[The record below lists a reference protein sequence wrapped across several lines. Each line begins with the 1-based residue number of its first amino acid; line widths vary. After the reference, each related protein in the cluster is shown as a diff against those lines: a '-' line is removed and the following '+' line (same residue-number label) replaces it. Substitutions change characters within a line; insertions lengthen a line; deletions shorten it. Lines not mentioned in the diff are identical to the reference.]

1 MSGGIDAVTLSTAN
15 EGRPISD
22 QGVFALGLLWLS
34 GMCLRITVL
43 ALPPVIPFLHAD
55 PIAVALTIP
64 LILPLFDNSWAST
77 SSSGRCRSSSPLY
90 WSSLVRRGR
99 RAPMA
104 TPRPDPVVARVAA
117 SADLAAR

>member
-43 ALPPVIPFLHAD
+43 ALPP
-55 PIAVALTIP
+55 
-64 LILPLFDNSWAST
+64 
-77 SSSGRCRSSSPLY
+77 
-90 WSSLVRRGR
+90 
-99 RAPMA
+99 
-104 TPRPDPVVARVAA
+104 
-117 SADLAAR
+117 